1 MGDFKLGIIGLGHV
15 GAHVLNAVAAQG
27 LAEDIILVD
36 LPEKRTKAASERQDV
51 LDCTEF
57 LPHRVKIE
65 LGEIEDLGDR
75 DVIVNCVGDIL
86 ALKDTH
92 TRLTEMTFNMHAIHG
107 YAERLKASGFQGVLV
122 NISNPCDVITKWLND
137 ILQLPKGHV
146 LGTGTGLDTARLKY
160 RLQEVTGVDAKS
172 ITAYMIGE
180 HGNEQM
186 SPWSCFSLAGGSP
199 LGAPQAKLTLSPKA
213 IEDSAREG
221 GWTTYNGKYC
231 TEYAIAMTAAKL
243 VKLIRFDEKAVV
255 PASVELNGEYGESGL
270 FAGVPARIGRNGAEE
285 VIELPL
291 TAEEKARFHQ
301 CCEGIRR
308 NIEDSKALYK

>member
-1 MGDFKLGIIGLGHV
+1 MRDFKLGIIGLGHV
-15 GAHVLNAVAAQG
+15 GAHVLHAVATQG

-75 DVIVNCVGDIL
+75 DVIVNCVGDII

-137 ILQLPKGHV
+137 ILGLPKGHV

-186 SPWSCFSLAGGSP
+186 SPWSCCSIGGGSP
-199 LGAPQAKLTLSPKA
+199 LGAPQAKLALSPKE

-243 VKLIRFDEKAVV
+243 VKLIRFDEKAIV
-255 PASVELNGEYGESGL
+255 PASVELNGEYGETGL

-291 TAEEKARFHQ
+291 TAEEKVRFHQ
-301 CCEGIRR
+301 CCDGIRR
-308 NIEDSKALYK
+308 NIEDSKELYK